1 MCCCILVFDRNKM
14 STADLDLLRQ
24 YQPAFVLHPQEDVL
38 PIEPSAY
45 ISACDLWQMK
55 NSKKHFK
62 LSDAPSSAMLAGL
75 SRSGAGTS
83 LALRGPPP
91 RGDLGSRQ
99 ISRVV
104 RYDDGRTFLVYAVFF
119 AFNDAVDVLGC
130 LHAGAHQA
138 DLEFVVI
145 DLGAHGNPEKAEKV
159 WLSQHGDLVPHTPSQ
174 LLTDDA
180 DAATVFVA
188 KGTHAMY
195 TRAKRHRLFA
205 GAAYDETRAGAR
217 WRPDIFHIVRPDD
230 RAFSTADMGFTL
242 YAGDMG
248 DGHVSG
254 FASQNT
260 WTDPLTATETS
271 KRR

>member
-1 MCCCILVFDRNKM
+1 M
-14 STADLDLLRQ
+14 STSDLDLLRQ

-45 ISACDLWQMK
+45 ISMCDLWQMK
-55 NSKKHFK
+55 NGKRHFK
-62 LSDAPSSAMLAGL
+62 VSDAPSSAMLAGL

-83 LALRGPPP
+83 LVLRGPPP
-91 RGDLGSRQ
+91 RGDLGTRQ
-99 ISRVV
+99 ISHVV

-145 DLGAHGNPEKAEKV
+145 DLGTDLGVDLARIQRI
-159 WLSQHGDLVPHTPSQ
+159 WLSQHGDLVPHMQSE
-174 LLTDDA
+174 LLIDDA
-180 DAATVFVA
+180 DAMTVFIA

-217 WRPDIFHIVRPDD
+217 WRPDLHVIPRTDD
-230 RAFSTADMGFTL
+230 RAFSADTMGFTL

-260 WTDPLTATETS
+260 WTDPLLATTTS
-271 KRR
+271 KKR